1 MISQSYYPHHMAPA
15 VVAIGTSIASRHRY
29 SKKGRL
35 ATFRRPLPSSPRCPS
50 KGEARFAATIGC
62 RLVQFPSEL
71 YDALAGY
78 PRDGDA
84 RIRGYAFAP
93 AAALCD
99 DSPFANNLSATSFIC
114 RPEPD
119 VEFLFLLCGA
129 PVRDLAVADYEDA
142 ARVLEVEVAAIQ
154 AVAEVETVGAAFDDA
169 GRPTILFERHI
180 FHRETGG
187 RYSRRHPDL
196 SNPVPGG
203 YGRYSEQYLRLE
215 RAFRLDASA
224 ALKSASWGRF
234 QIMGF
239 NHARA
244 GFATVQRFV
253 KAMTASERE
262 HLLAFVAFVKSDP
275 KALVAIRDKD
285 WAEFAARYNGKSYR
299 KNDYDTKLEVA
310 YKKFLRSA
318 PGAGLPKSSR

>member
-1 MISQSYYPHHMAPA
+1 MKS
-15 VVAIGTSIASRHRY
+15 V
-29 SKKGRL
+29 
-35 ATFRRPLPSSPRCPS
+35 SSVMTAYR
-50 KGEARFAATIGC
+50 
-62 RLVQFPSEL
+62 VPSEL
-71 YDALAGY
+71 YDALAGDQ
-78 PRDGDA
+78 RDDDA
-84 RIRGYAFAP
+84 RMRSFAFAP

-99 DSPFANNLSATSFIC
+99 DSPLANDLSAASLLC

-129 PVRDLAVADYEDA
+129 PVRDLAAADYEDA
-142 ARVLEVEVAAIQ
+142 ARILGAEVAAIQ
-154 AVAEVETVGAAFDDA
+154 AVAEVETVGAAFDDT

-180 FHRETGG
+180 FHRETAG
-187 RYSRRHPDL
+187 RYSTRHPDL

-203 YGRYSEQYLRLE
+203 YGRYSEQYVRLE

-244 GFATVQRFV
+244 GFSTVQRFV
-253 KAMTASERE
+253 RAMAASERA
-262 HLLAFVAFVKSDP
+262 HLLAFVAFVQSDP

-285 WAEFAARYNGKSYR
+285 WAEFAVRYNGKDYR
-299 KNDYDTKLEVA
+299 KNSYDTKLEAA
-310 YKKFLRSA
+310 YQKFLRSA
-318 PGAGLPKSSR
+318 PGAASSRSPR